1 MQVLFENG
9 VKHNRTVNSTDLI
22 GTVDNHGS
30 KRLVS
35 HCDETNVLTVIT
47 KYVVAPSTDLNY
59 KSLYDYADKLVRNH
73 GESYPTVILF
83 HSNKEGFEWL
93 LD

>member
-1 MQVLFENG
+1 MQTILENG
-9 VKHNRTVNSTDLI
+9 VVHNRKVNSTDLI
-22 GTVDNHGS
+22 GTIDNYGS

-35 HCDETNVLTVIT
+35 HCDESNVLTVIT
-47 KYVVAPSTDLNY
+47 KYVVAPSTGLNY
-59 KSLYDYADKLVRNH
+59 KSLYDYVDKLVKNH
-73 GESYPTVILF
+73 SKNFPTVVLF